1 MNQAAKGAINAR
13 EIGTPMAH
21 FEGVT
26 NETTKSAAE
35 ISREVLHQVLAWQG
49 NKAVQWSITVSS
61 PIRPGIVAHIWSIN
75 NSFAVLFQRKKY
87 FVHWARSDKS
97 LTDLIPMIKKAV
109 LSTRL
114 HLE

>member
-1 MNQAAKGAINAR
+1 MNHVTKNATNAI
-13 EIGTPMAH
+13 ETGIPMVH
-21 FEGVT
+21 FDGVT

-35 ISREVLHQVLAWQG
+35 ISREVLHQVMAWQG
-49 NKAVQWSITVSS
+49 TKAVQWSITVSS

-75 NSFAVLFQRKKY
+75 NSFAVLFQRRKY
-87 FVHWARSDKS
+87 FVNWDRSDKS
-97 LTDLIPMIKKAV
+97 LTELIPMIKKAV